1 MKIITIDEST
11 KNPLELM
18 QVKGYLW
25 EAPEEIE
32 TVAKDCKLWHL
43 IGWHDSNRF
52 GFYHKKK
59 AATIELSNVKKVAV
73 NYMTRAKGMGWVAL
87 EVEYKDKGGVLSI
100 LESKFYKQEAL
111 DWFIEKIQALQE
123 AIGLEIEVNNYGPDC

>member
-25 EAPEEIE
+25 KAPEEIE
-32 TVAKDCKLWHL
+32 ATAKEGKFWHL

-52 GFYHKKK
+52 GFFHKKK
-59 AATIELSNVKKVAV
+59 AVTIELCKVEKVAI
-73 NYMTRAKGMGWVAL
+73 NYMTRAKGMGWIAL
-87 EVEYKDKGGVLSI
+87 EVEYKNKGGSLSI
-100 LESKFYKQEAL
+100 LESNTFKQEAL
-111 DWFIEKIQALQE
+111 DWFKEKTEVLQE
-123 AIGLEIEVNNYGPDC
+123 AIGLEIEVNNYGLDC